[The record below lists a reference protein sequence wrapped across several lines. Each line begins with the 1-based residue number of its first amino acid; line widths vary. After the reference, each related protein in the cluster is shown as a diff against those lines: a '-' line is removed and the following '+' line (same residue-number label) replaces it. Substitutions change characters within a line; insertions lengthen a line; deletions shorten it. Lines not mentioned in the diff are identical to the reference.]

1 MSIDDI
7 CKKYGVKIEYFDN
20 DLWERNGIYIDE
32 VKVVFV
38 NKSLSPEKKKQ
49 VILHELG
56 HLDHTQAE
64 YRNAKLKCEN
74 EADRNMIHHL
84 LVDALAGLETPSDFN
99 YLKFMEYYNLKTIAD
114 ETMVKEEYLALVN

>member
-38 NKSLSPEKKKQ
+38 NKNLSDKKKKQ

-56 HLDHTQAE
+56 HLDHTEAE
-64 YRNAKLKCEN
+64 YKNAKLKCEN

-84 LVDALAGLETPSDFN
+84 LVDALSEMETPSDFD